1 MILDFSAKLG
11 DNDVMVKVYGLECDK
26 YWTIV
31 RELDHE
37 KKLVLYIHSTF
48 VSKCSAIKFAKQYVE
63 EYMNE
68 L

>member
-1 MILDFSAKLG
+1 MILDFSVMLG
-11 DNDVMVKVYGLECDK
+11 DDEVMVQVSKLECGK
-26 YWTIV
+26 FWTIV

-37 KKLVLYIHSTF
+37 KKSIVDIDSTF
-48 VSKCSAIKFAKQYVE
+48 VSKYSAIKFAKQYVE